1 LEITCN
7 GCKSRFVIPDKKLPK
22 GKIVKIKCPKC
33 GEKITLSLD
42 KSNEKITLND
52 LNETHEEFSDID
64 NFSYSDDELSE
75 TYEGKKLAFFVGD
88 DTGLLSRISKP
99 IEEMEYKIISASEI
113 KTAIGKMRLNHFDL
127 ILIQDGFGGNIQE
140 NLVIKYL
147 NRLSMSI
154 RRKSF
159 VVLLSKIYKTMDQMM
174 AFALSVNL
182 IINLNDLDKLK
193 DIINKSIKRQ
203 ELFYKPFLDIM
214 KEIGKI

>member
-1 LEITCN
+1 MEITCN